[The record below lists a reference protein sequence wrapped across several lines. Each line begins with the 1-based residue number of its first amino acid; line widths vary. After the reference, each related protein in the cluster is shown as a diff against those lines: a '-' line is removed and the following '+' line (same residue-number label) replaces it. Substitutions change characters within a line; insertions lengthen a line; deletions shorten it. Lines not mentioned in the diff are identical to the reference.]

1 MKAYENRQERSGCRT
16 KNICFYSKRKR
27 NKRRAWAWVCV
38 YAVVFWIKFFST
50 SFLLFFLSFSFKK
63 WMIRLLNMICRTSI
77 FFLGETPEKNRS
89 STFFLSLIE
98 WKRPSTLPRPTI
110 KRATGRSTCGCE
122 VGGGNARSTNLKNI
136 RWGVGARGGH
146 NGSPWTAKQDM

>member
-1 MKAYENRQERSGCRT
+1 MHLSAKGNGCLCT
-16 KNICFYSKRKR
+16 PKGNGIKDGFVS
-27 NKRRAWAWVCV
+27 WVCV

-89 STFFLSLIE
+89 STFFFSLIE

-146 NGSPWTAKQDM
+146 NGSP